1 MAGLSLLLYV
11 VIGLSYHGNWGDGV
25 WRGGDSWGTKG
36 SAEYTNLSTLGC
48 VSGTV
53 SGCHRPVDRS
63 SLEGSSL
70 SGLTRGGCRPSW
82 RGRQGHG
89 KLEAASHISLT
100 VRKKRDA
107 CRCPLP
113 IFIMCV
119 YVFEHVYA
127 CPCAYRHPQKP
138 EEGVCWSTCE
148 HFQAVM
154 NRLMWVLGTGLWSS
168 IKSSKLSHLSRP
180 HFLLLI

>member
-1 MAGLSLLLYV
+1 MGTGEMES
-11 VIGLSYHGNWGDGV
+11 GEEGTPGV
-25 WRGGDSWGTKG
+25 PRDQQSIPTFLHW
-36 SAEYTNLSTLGC
+36 AVHQVL
-48 VSGTV
+48 V

-100 VRKKRDA
+100 ARKKRDA

-138 EEGVCWSTCE
+138 EEGVCWGTCE
-148 HFQAVM
+148 HFQAAM
-154 NRLMWVLGTGLWSS
+154 NRLMWVLGTELWSS
-168 IKSSKLSHLSRP
+168 IKSSRLSHLSRP
-180 HFLLLI
+180 YFLLLI